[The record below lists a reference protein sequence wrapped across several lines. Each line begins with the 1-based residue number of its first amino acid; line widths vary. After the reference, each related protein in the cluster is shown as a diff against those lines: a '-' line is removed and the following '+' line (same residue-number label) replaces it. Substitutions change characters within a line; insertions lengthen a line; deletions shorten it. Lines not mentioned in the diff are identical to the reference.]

1 MRMNRA
7 AVVAGLCAGLV
18 WSAGA
23 WMQASQE
30 VGNAVEVCV
39 GPDRVLRAVE
49 QGTPCPPGQRF
60 LLAALT
66 LESELKNQPTA
77 KPPADPAVRSLEARV
92 HQLEL
97 ELQKRRDPD
106 PANQTSQPVKSVA
119 PGNRGTARFV
129 VVDRA
134 GRAILRVDEK
144 VPVAGTAAR
153 VVIAAGDKDNFGM
166 RVYNSGG
173 VMTAAFGQSQDGAGL
188 MAAYDATG
196 KQRAVVNGLVGRISV
211 RNADE
216 KYVAQIGTSDDGKG
230 EMRVFNDGELPVA
243 MLTIGSAGAGMLQ
256 LADAGGTPTVQ
267 AGTTPNG
274 VGVVR
279 AGPAARA
286 GGIGGLPGSFIM
298 GKK

>member
-1 MRMNRA
+1 MNRVS
-7 AVVAGLCAGLV
+7 VVAGLCAGLV
-18 WSAGA
+18 WGGGA

-39 GPDRVLRAVE
+39 GPDRVLRAVG

-60 LLAALT
+60 LLASLT
-66 LESELKNQPTA
+66 VESELKNQPAA

-92 HQLEL
+92 RQLEL

-106 PANQTSQPVKSVA
+106 PANQPPQSVKSVA
-119 PGNRGTARFV
+119 TGNRVTAPFI

-134 GRAILRVDEK
+134 GRPILRVDEK
-144 VPVAGTAAR
+144 VPPAGSASAR
-153 VVIAAGDKDNFGM
+153 VVIAAGEKDNFGM
-166 RVYNSGG
+166 RVFNSGG
-173 VMTAAFGQSQDGAGL
+173 VMTAAFGQSQEGAGL

-196 KQRAVVNGLVGRISV
+196 KQRAVVNGLIGRISV
-211 RNADE
+211 RNQDE

-230 EMRVFNDGELPVA
+230 EVGVFNDANLPVA
-243 MLTIGSAGAGMLQ
+243 MLTIGTAGAGMLQ
-256 LADAGGTPTVQ
+256 LADSGGTPTVQ
-267 AGTTPNG
+267 AGTAPNG

-279 AGPAARA
+279 TGPMARA